1 MSDASEPRVALQR
14 QVRARSWQVRV
25 ILTLFF
31 IAVAGAA
38 GIGWWYA
45 RESPPHKGP
54 IILITVDG
62 LGAAGVGT
70 KPATAVTW
78 PEAAVPAEPSA
89 LSALAED
96 AVIFDRAYT
105 HSPQLLPA
113 QASLLSGR
121 LPFEHGVRDD
131 AGFVLRP
138 DTLTLPELLH
148 NRGFSTGAAVSTF
161 LLRESTGV
169 AHGFSTYTTSDADDT
184 DVGPATPVP
193 VAPHAAGSLPTDDVR
208 VARSIGQ
215 DSPDSSRTAESAAT
229 VGDRSIEAAAAWAT
243 RQNGQRYFLMLEVD
257 ADHAESAVAKV
268 VSLLREHHLYDNA
281 TIVLVGERGRVDGS
295 IDEETLHVPL
305 LVKQPQREGAGRHIP
320 VAVQHIDLLPTILDL
335 VRAPIPAGLRG
346 RSLKP
351 LLTET
356 SGQISPQPIYSESL
370 AAAYRFGGQPTFAL
384 TLNDL
389 RYVRSGA
396 ETLVR
401 VGADTAVSTVSDGER
416 TATASGEMPPLR
428 ATLDRMLATRPFAR
442 AAPVAARD
450 RDRLARA
457 GVLPGLQTIADTSG
471 LTHEQ
476 QDAIAA
482 THRDAA
488 RLIGAGRLSSAL
500 RALQQI
506 VKSDRT
512 LAPVQFQIGRISS
525 ELGRTS
531 EAIAAFEEAAA
542 SRPDAPE
549 ITRALALTLLRAGR
563 TAEAET
569 QIAAA
574 IESASRFGAVEIA
587 AAHAVAARIAL
598 ARDQPD
604 AALEHADMVQK
615 ANPSIPMH
623 ALVQGE
629 LLAKNGDTEEA
640 ARLLRGAAAMVRQHD
655 RALEGLQ
662 VTLGQVLAT
671 LKETQP
677 AEAAFRAEL
686 ADFPR
691 SIAAYTELAQLL
703 HAAGR
708 DEEASALAETLLMAS
723 PTPDGYAAA
732 AKVWMLLGETA
743 RAAEVRA
750 DARTRFPAE
759 SAPGRLARVKTR

>member
-70 KPATAVTW
+70 KPATAVSW

-148 NRGFSTGAAVSTF
+148 NRGFKTGAAVSTF
-161 LLRESTGV
+161 LLRETTGI
-169 AHGFSTYTTSDADDT
+169 ARGFSTYTTSEADDT
-184 DVGPATPVP
+184 DVGRTTPVP
-193 VAPHAAGSLPTDDVR
+193 APPPAAGSLPADDVR
-208 VARSIGQ
+208 VARSSVQ
-215 DSPDSSRTAESAAT
+215 DPDSGQTAESAAAA
-229 VGDRSIEAAAAWAT
+229 GDRSIEAAAAWAT
-243 RQNGQRYFLMLEVD
+243 RQDGHRYFLMLEVD
-257 ADHAESAVAKV
+257 AGHAESAVAKV
-268 VSLLREHHLYDNA
+268 VSLLREHRLYDNA
-281 TIVLVGERGRVDGS
+281 TIIFVGERGRVDGS
-295 IDEETLHVPL
+295 LDEETLHVPL

-320 VAVQHIDLLPTILDL
+320 VTVQHIDLVPTILDL
-335 VRAPIPAGLRG
+335 VRAPIPAGLTG

-356 SGQISPQPIYSESL
+356 SGQISPQPVYSESL

-384 TLNDL
+384 TLNDF
-389 RYVRSGA
+389 RYLRSGT
-396 ETLVR
+396 ETPVR
-401 VGADTAVSTVSDGER
+401 IGDNAAVSPASDGER
-416 TATASGEMPPLR
+416 TASAAGEMPPLR
-428 ATLDRMLATRPFAR
+428 ATLDRMLATRSFAR
-442 AAPVAARD
+442 AAPVAARE
-450 RDRLARA
+450 RDPLARA
-457 GVLPGLQTIADTSG
+457 GVLPGLQTIADTSA
-471 LTHEQ
+471 LTNEQ

-482 THRDAA
+482 IHRDAA
-488 RLIGAGRLSSAL
+488 RLIGSGRLSPAVH
-500 RALQQI
+500 ALQQI

-512 LAPVQFQIGRISS
+512 LAPVHFQIGRLSS

-531 EAIAAFEEAAA
+531 EAIAALEEAAA
-542 SRPDAPE
+542 LRPDAPE
-549 ITRALALTLLRAGR
+549 ISRALALTLLRAGK
-563 TAEAET
+563 TAEAEA
-569 QIAAA
+569 QIAVA
-574 IESASRFGAVEIA
+574 IEAASRFGAEEIA

-598 ARDQPD
+598 AREKPE
-604 AALEHADMVQK
+604 AALEHADAVQK